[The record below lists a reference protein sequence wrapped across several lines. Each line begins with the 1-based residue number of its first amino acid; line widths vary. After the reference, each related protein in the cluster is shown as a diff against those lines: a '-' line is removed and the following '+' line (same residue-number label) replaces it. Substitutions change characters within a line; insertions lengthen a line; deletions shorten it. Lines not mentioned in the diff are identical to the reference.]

1 MCQSHVDARFP
12 MERSA
17 STKIRNPSVTL
28 HKQAC
33 TMLSKWSVIW
43 VGNTFPQGD
52 AGLLRLLAVRNDLGP
67 APSRSLYR
75 FKLMKDSSCNV
86 VKSSGSVQSEIE
98 IAPHA
103 SEQVA

>member
-1 MCQSHVDARFP
+1 MQEMHELRGQRHHSVGSMDAVVFP
-12 MERSA
+12 LTCCWEAPLPCTDDLSDA
-17 STKIRNPSVTL
+17 CSVYL
-28 HKQAC
+28 
-33 TMLSKWSVIW
+33 
-43 VGNTFPQGD
+43 
-52 AGLLRLLAVRNDLGP
+52 LLAGP
-67 APSRSLYR
+67 RSLYR